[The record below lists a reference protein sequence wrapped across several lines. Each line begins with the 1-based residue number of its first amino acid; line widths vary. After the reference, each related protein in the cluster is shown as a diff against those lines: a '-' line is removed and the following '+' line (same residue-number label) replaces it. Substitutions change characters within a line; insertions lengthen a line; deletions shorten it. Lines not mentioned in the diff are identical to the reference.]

1 MGRPLAILNVNTPE
15 EMSGEVHAIEYRHN
29 DDGVNY
35 RHDFGD
41 DVSMDA
47 EPDGSVRITHA
58 RGRGLHRDYDGQKF
72 LVNPK
77 KGKRKM
83 ARRLPPRHRSGP
95 KKGQFKSRANPHRK
109 RRGFARGT
117 VAASRPRPRRA
128 PRRRAR
134 PRAAVLARPRAR
146 SRARPRGR
154 AVGFRRRRNPCGTMN
169 PPKMTIKNITRT
181 LMDGAMDS
189 ALVLTG
195 KAATRAIPLMVNL
208 PKEGNLGLAI
218 QGATAVVV
226 SMLAQN
232 FLRPQQARMILAGG
246 LTAPLETLIVSY
258 NIPFLSPALQPVESD
273 AQLSAYLGG
282 YVSPP
287 PPAPTNGEGV
297 GGYVDEGMG
306 EYGDNW
312 AYA

>member
-1 MGRPLAILNVNTPE
+1 MGRPLAILDVNAPE
-15 EMSGEVHAIEYRHN
+15 HLSGEVHAIEYKHN
-29 DDGVNY
+29 DDGINY
-35 RHDFGD
+35 RHDFGP
-41 DVSMDA
+41 DVDMAA

-58 RGRGLHRDYDGQKF
+58 RGRGLHRDHDGQTF

-95 KKGQFKSRANPHRK
+95 KKGQFKKRANPR
-109 RRGFARGT
+109 RRGFSRRPVTSRA
-117 VAASRPRPRRA
+117 RPRRKYKARKRAAVVRA

-134 PRAAVLARPRAR
+134 PR
-146 SRARPRGR
+146 PRGR
-154 AVGFRRRRNPCGTMN
+154 AIRRRRNPCGQSMN
-169 PPKMTIKNITRT
+169 PPKMTVKNVTKT

-195 KAATRAIPLMVNL
+195 KAATRAIPLMINL

-258 NIPFLSPALQPVESD
+258 NIPFLAPALQPVEGD

-306 EYGDNW
+306 NYGDSW